1 MIRRRAHEREHHE
14 AGPGLRH
21 LLAKGQLPQGEGRQ
35 LLHGLGHKAAP
46 GAAPAGRLGAGR
58 HAMGGAVSM
67 KKSDKIMTWI
77 SVAIL
82 LAMIGYGLLREAMA
96 KGG

>member
-1 MIRRRAHEREHHE
+1 M
-14 AGPGLRH
+14 
-21 LLAKGQLPQGEGRQ
+21 
-35 LLHGLGHKAAP
+35 
-46 GAAPAGRLGAGR
+46 
-58 HAMGGAVSM
+58 SM